1 MTRERTAHAYELE
14 LRRLIK
20 ERTGKEC
27 ERWLLP
33 QIRSAASNMQMLRKV
48 HDELLS
54 GPLTSLT
61 IGSTGQQKNEVNPL
75 LPYYDKLNRTLL
87 AQFEALGLNYNT
99 TPKKVTENTKQ
110 GGREQDAL
118 ATLLSDVKGY

>member
-1 MTRERTAHAYELE
+1 MMKRSEHAYELE
-14 LRRLIK
+14 LRRMIK
-20 ERTGKEC
+20 ARTGKAC
-27 ERWLLP
+27 EPWLFP
-33 QIRSAASNMQMLRKV
+33 QICTAAANMRMLDRV
-48 HDELLS
+48 QEELLS
-54 GPLTSLT
+54 GSLVSLT

-87 AQFEALGLNYNT
+87 AQLEALGLNYNT

-118 ATLLSDVKGY
+118 ANILDDIKNYK